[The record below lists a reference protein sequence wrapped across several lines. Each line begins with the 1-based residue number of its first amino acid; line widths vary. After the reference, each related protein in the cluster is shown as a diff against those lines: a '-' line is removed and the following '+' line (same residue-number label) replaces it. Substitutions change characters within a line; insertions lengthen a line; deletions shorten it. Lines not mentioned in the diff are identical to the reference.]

1 MKDFFENVEEFMKKE
16 ENKELLDN
24 LTDSFN
30 KFLEENGEDIKK
42 AEFKKE
48 KEKLKKAIDKG
59 FEDAEEV
66 VVFITDKYITTF
78 GSKVDILSSVGG
90 MLSKMLD
97 DGDITMK
104 DIDILFNGIKEWE
117 EK

>member
-1 MKDFFENVEEFMKKE
+1 MKDFFESVEEFMKKE

-42 AEFKKE
+42 AEFKKN

-59 FEDAEEV
+59 FEDAEESII
-66 VVFITDKYITTF
+66 FITDKNLTTF
-78 GSKVDILSSVGG
+78 GSKVDILSSIGG

-104 DIDILFNGIKEWE
+104 DIDILFKGIKEKE
-117 EK
+117 EE